1 MKKILFPALL
11 LFNFLAP
18 GQTYHPFADSGA
30 VWVMRWTNA
39 CTMVPCI
46 LNCTADYQYRI
57 DGDTIIS
64 GNTYK
69 KVIKEGYSH
78 NNCNCIM
85 NVPSCS
91 GSTYSSSFYL
101 GIRDDVPN
109 RKSYI
114 NDGINPEELFFD
126 FNLQVGDTIQN
137 RYCTQH
143 IIYVD
148 SVLVGSDYRKQ
159 YMVSG
164 NATIIEGI
172 GYWDGGYYSGPFEG
186 CGPCVCN
193 DIWELQCYKLN
204 GITLLGDTACALVT
218 SASAMNKDDV
228 TLIISPNP
236 VLNELRIQNADLQA
250 GQAGFRIKEI
260 EIYNML
266 GKRVLSQLQTSNL
279 RTQTVDVSQL
289 SPGMYF
295 LKLNAE
301 VGIKTVKF
309 IKSAGF

>member
-1 MKKILFPALL
+1 MKKKL
-11 LFNFLAP
+11 LFALIVVTTAVNA
-18 GQTYHPFADSGA
+18 QTSVYHPFADSGA

-69 KVIKEGYSH
+69 KVIKEGYSV
-78 NNCNCIM
+78 NYCNCVM

-101 GIRDDVPN
+101 GIRDDIPN

-126 FNLQVGDTIQN
+126 FNLQVGDTVQN

-193 DIWELQCYKLN
+193 DMWELQCYKLN
-204 GITLLGDTACALVT
+204 GVTLLGDTACALVT
-218 SASAMNKDDV
+218 SVPQIDENHFTV
-228 TLIISPNP
+228 TLSPNP
-236 VLNELRIQNADLQA
+236 VTNELVVSSQEFGDNS
-250 GQAGFRIKEI
+250 KV

-266 GKRVLSQLQTSNL
+266 GEKIFSRQPVANNQKQFSM
-279 RTQTVDVSQL
+279 DVS
-289 SPGMYF
+289 F
-295 LKLNAE
+295 LNA
-301 VGIKTVKF
+301 GIYFVKLKEKNKETVVKL
-309 IKSAGF
+309 IKE